1 MLQRKDT
8 QKLSELKNSFTHS
21 WLEPDFIYRSLKCF
35 SFSQLN
41 RALSFFKVKGY
52 RIEWVLSMLIT
63 MPFVGI
69 NTVNQL
75 SGHVEAQKDVFYRL
89 KNNAS
94 VCWRYILWMFAIKFC
109 KRTRLKTAGSTAK
122 CLIFDDTLLAKSGK
136 YIEHVSRVWDHVQNK
151 GVLGF
156 KLLVLGYWD
165 GVSFLPLDFS
175 LHKEVGKNKQKPCGL
190 RPKDLR
196 RQYKKDRKPGSHSY
210 DRANEAGQS
219 KIAAMLRMLKR
230 AVAHKIDFEYV
241 LTDSWFTCE
250 ALIEAVCAIKGRCVH
265 LIGMYSKAKTLFG
278 FRDKRLTY
286 SQIRNQLGKPKR
298 CRKLK
303 LYYLQAVVSY
313 NGWHIQLFFSKQ
325 GKNGKWKTILTTDT
339 RLSFLQMLELYQ
351 TRWTIEVFFKES
363 KQLLGLGNCQS
374 NNFDAHI
381 ADTTIAMIR
390 HILLT
395 FRHRYENYESK
406 GALFAQT
413 KEDIAQIRLSERL
426 WGLFV
431 ELLNIITELFDEVDI
446 TSLFEKLINDDQ
458 SMQRITRLLQPPD
471 SQKSAA

>member
-109 KRTRLKTAGSTAK
+109 KRTRLKTAGSTSK

-175 LHKEVGKNKQKPCGL
+175 LHKEVGKNKEKPCGL

-210 DRANEAGQS
+210 DTKQDS
-219 KIAAMLRMLKR
+219 CDAAH
-230 AVAHKIDFEYV
+230 AQ
-241 LTDSWFTCE
+241 
-250 ALIEAVCAIKGRCVH
+250 KGC
-265 LIGMYSKAKTLFG
+265 
-278 FRDKRLTY
+278 
-286 SQIRNQLGKPKR
+286 
-298 CRKLK
+298 
-303 LYYLQAVVSY
+303 
-313 NGWHIQLFFSKQ
+313 
-325 GKNGKWKTILTTDT
+325 
-339 RLSFLQMLELYQ
+339 
-351 TRWTIEVFFKES
+351 
-363 KQLLGLGNCQS
+363 
-374 NNFDAHI
+374 
-381 ADTTIAMIR
+381 
-390 HILLT
+390 
-395 FRHRYENYESK
+395 
-406 GALFAQT
+406 GAQNRF
-413 KEDIAQIRLSERL
+413 
-426 WGLFV
+426 
-431 ELLNIITELFDEVDI
+431 
-446 TSLFEKLINDDQ
+446 
-458 SMQRITRLLQPPD
+458 
-471 SQKSAA
+471 

>member
-21 WLEPDFIYRSLKCF
+21 WVEPDFIYRSLKCF
-35 SFSQLN
+35 SFSHLN
-41 RALSFFKVKGY
+41 KSLSFFKVKGY
-52 RIEWVLSMLIT
+52 GFEWVLSMMIA

-75 SGHVEAQKDVFYRL
+75 SGHVAAQKDVFYRL

-94 VCWRYILWMFAIKFC
+94 VCWRYILWMFALKFC
-109 KRTRLKTAGSTAK
+109 KLTSLKTVGSTAK

-175 LHKEVGKNKQKPCGL
+175 LHKEIGKNKQKPCGL

-196 RQYKKDRKPGSHSY
+196 RQYKKNRKAGSHSY
-210 DRANEAGQS
+210 DRANETGQS
-219 KIAAMLRMLKR
+219 KISAMLCMLKR
-230 AVAHKIDFEYV
+230 AVSHKIDFDYV

-278 FRDKRLTY
+278 FRGKTLTY

-303 LYYLQAVVSY
+303 LYYLQTVVSY
-313 NGWHIQLFFSKQ
+313 NGRHIQLFFSKQ
-325 GKNGKWKTILTTDT
+325 GKNGKWKTVLTTDAHI
-339 RLSFLQMLELYQ
+339 SFLQMLEVYQ
-351 TRWTIEVFFKES
+351 IRWTIEVFFKES
-363 KQLLGLGNCQS
+363 KQLLGLGSCQS

-381 ADTTIAMIR
+381 ADISIAMMR

-406 GALFAQT
+406 GGLFAQK
-413 KEDIAQIRLSERL
+413 KEEITQLRLSERL
-426 WGLFV
+426 WGLFI
-431 ELLNIITELFDEVDI
+431 ELLNILTELFDEVDI
-446 TSLFEKLINDDQ
+446 MSLIEKLINDDQ

-471 SQKSAA
+471 NLQSVA